1 MNKKIHVTGSLL
13 LLLISTISFAQPKE
27 KYEFKKEKT
36 INKTYAASGNKL
48 WIDNSFGYVKVKTV
62 SGNEIKVD
70 ISIEVTANKQDLA
83 EHLFENIEVADKQDG
98 NNIRFKTTLDSKKK
112 NKDYSCN
119 NCKNTLQINYE
130 VSLPANVPL
139 DIANQFGDIVVP
151 DYTAPIS
158 LTSKFGKLEAGK
170 LSNVKDVKVEF
181 GSAEIKSLGNINAS
195 FKFSQV
201 NIGNLTGANKLN
213 IEFCDVSRVFLD
225 NNLSSLTVSQSYSTL
240 NIMPPSSLGADYK
253 IRTNF
258 GSVEDRAKIGI
269 TRTDTPDRYG
279 PDSNR
284 EYSGQTGNGQSK
296 IEVKTSFGD
305 VIIGEPAPGTLEK
318 KKKNRTSG
326 KGSANAGSSSNRE
339 VI

>member
-1 MNKKIHVTGSLL
+1 MNKKIHFIGSLL
-13 LLLISTISFAQPKE
+13 LLLTSTISFAQPKE

-70 ISIEVTANKQDLA
+70 ISIEVTANKQDMA
-83 EHLFENIEVADKQDG
+83 EHMFENIEVTDKQDG

-130 VSLPANVPL
+130 ISLPASVPL

-170 LSNVKDVKVEF
+170 LSSVKDIKVEF
-181 GSAEIKSLGNINAS
+181 GSAEIKSVGNIDAS

-201 NIGNLTGANKLN
+201 NISNLTGANKLN

-225 NNLSSLTVSQSYSTL
+225 NNLSSLTVNQSYSTL

-253 IRTNF
+253 IRTSF
-258 GSVEDRAKIGI
+258 GSVDDRAKIGI
-269 TRTDTPDRYG
+269 TRTDTPERYG

-296 IEVKTSFGD
+296 IQIKNSFGD
-305 VIIGEPAPGTLEK
+305 VIIGEPAPGTLN
-318 KKKNRTSG
+318 KKKNRASG
-326 KGSANAGSSSNRE
+326 KGSSNAGSSNRE

>member
-1 MNKKIHVTGSLL
+1 MNKKIHVMGSLL

-27 KYEFKKEKT
+27 KYEFKKERT

-48 WIDNSFGYVKVKTV
+48 SINNSFGYVKVKTV

-70 ISIEVTANKQDLA
+70 ISIEVTANNQEMA
-83 EHLFENIEVADKQDG
+83 EHVFENIEVADKQNG
-98 NNIRFKTTLDSKKK
+98 NNILFKTTLDSKKK
-112 NKDYSCN
+112 NKDYSCK

-139 DIANQFGDIVVP
+139 DIENVFGDIVVP

-170 LSNVKDVKVEF
+170 LSSVKDINVEF
-181 GSAEIKSLGNINAS
+181 GSAEIKSAANIEAS
-195 FKFSQV
+195 FKFSKV
-201 NIGNLTGANKLN
+201 NLGNLTGVNKLN

-225 NNLSSLTVSQSYSTL
+225 NNLGSLTVNQSYSTL
-240 NIMPPSSLGADYK
+240 NIMPPSSLGADYR
-253 IRTNF
+253 ISTSF
-258 GSVEDRAKIGI
+258 GSVDDRAKIGI
-269 TRTDTPDRYG
+269 TRTDKPDRYG

-318 KKKNRTSG
+318 KKNRSSG
-326 KGSANAGSSSNRE
+326 KGSANAGSSNKE

>member
-1 MNKKIHVTGSLL
+1 MNKKIHVMGSLV
-13 LLLISTISFAQPKE
+13 LLLISTISFAQLKEKKE

-36 INKTYAASGNKL
+36 INKTYSASGNKL
-48 WIDNSFGYVKVKTV
+48 SIDNSFGYVKVKTV

-70 ISIEVTANKQDLA
+70 VSIEVTANKQDLA
-83 EHLFENIEVADKQDG
+83 EQLFEKLEVTDKQDG
-98 NNIRFKTTLDSKKK
+98 NNIRFKTVLDNKKK
-112 NKDYSCN
+112 DKNYSCN

-130 VSLPANVPL
+130 ISLPANVPL
-139 DIANQFGDIVVP
+139 DIENQFGDIIVP

-170 LSNVKDVKVEF
+170 LANVKNIKVEF
-181 GSAEIKSLGNINAS
+181 GNADIKSLGNINAS
-195 FKFSQV
+195 FKFSQI

-253 IRTNF
+253 IRTSF

-284 EYSGQTGNGQSK
+284 EYSGQSGNGQSK

-318 KKKNRTSG
+318 KKNRSG
-326 KGSANAGSSSNRE
+326 KGSANAGSSNKE